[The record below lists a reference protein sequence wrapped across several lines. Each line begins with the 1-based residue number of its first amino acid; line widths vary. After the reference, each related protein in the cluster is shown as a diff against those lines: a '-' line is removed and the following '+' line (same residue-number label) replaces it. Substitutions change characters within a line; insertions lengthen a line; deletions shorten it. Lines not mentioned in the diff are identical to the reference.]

1 MQSGP
6 GGAAGGAAAGG
17 NDYNEVTAARRGRF
31 RVTSSTPS
39 GPPETTL
46 GRFRLM
52 PTCKCPLSLSLSL
65 IICSAC
71 LLCLPFHFAANYG
84 AISPILQ
91 RGRFAVI
98 PEEPQA
104 GSPALSTPPPGGSSQ
119 RRSPSPEWDFDIEQV
134 SFITIS
140 AKRSGGGGY
149 FLRLCRWRGK
159 FILAILKCRQR
170 LQHCAIFIDST
181 ALTKFSWSF
190 FCQPLP
196 VATPRALANGV

>member
-17 NDYNEVTAARRGRF
+17 DYSEVTAARRGRF

-52 PTCKCPLSLSLSL
+52 PTCKCPAPPPSPPLYLSLL
-65 IICSAC
+65 ICAAC
-71 LLCLPFHFAANYG
+71 LLCLPFSCAANYG

-134 SFITIS
+134 SAITIS
-140 AKRSGGGGY
+140 ANMPS
-149 FLRLCRWRGK
+149 
-159 FILAILKCRQR
+159 
-170 LQHCAIFIDST
+170 
-181 ALTKFSWSF
+181 
-190 FCQPLP
+190 
-196 VATPRALANGV
+196 